1 MNFTVML
8 KVHSPNRKRYS
19 QRMALPREYAGQDCP
34 VARALEIIGER
45 WTLLIV
51 RDAFYGVSRFSD
63 FRDHLGI
70 PRAVLTERL
79 SLLVEHGI
87 LARVTAA
94 SGRDEYSL
102 TGKGQRLWPAVWSL
116 ISWGNEYYLDGRRC
130 RSYVHAGCGGAVTAD
145 GRCGSCGATPAP
157 GDLTIHPG
165 PGQAA
170 AAAKTDPVSRALSVP
185 HLLLTPIART
195 PA

>member
-1 MNFTVML
+1 M
-8 KVHSPNRKRYS
+8 P
-19 QRMALPREYAGQDCP
+19 LPREYAGENCP

-70 PRAVLTERL
+70 PRAVLAERL

-94 SGRDEYSL
+94 SGRDEYAL
-102 TGKGQRLWPAVWSL
+102 TGKGERLWPAIWSL
-116 ISWGNEYYLDGRRC
+116 ISWGNEYYLDGKRC
-130 RSYVHAGCGGAVTAD
+130 RTYTHAECGGAVTAD
-145 GRCGSCGATPAP
+145 GRCESCGGTPPP
-157 GDLTIHPG
+157 GALTWHPRAG
-165 PGQAA
+165 ESP
-170 AAAKTDPVSRALSVP
+170 AAKTDPVSHALSVP
-185 HLLLTPIART
+185 HRLLTPIART

>member
-1 MNFTVML
+1 MT
-8 KVHSPNRKRYS
+8 
-19 QRMALPREYAGQDCP
+19 LPREYAGQDCP
-34 VARALEIIGER
+34 AAWALEIVGER

-79 SLLVEHGI
+79 NLLVEHGI
-87 LARVTAA
+87 LERVTAA

-102 TGKGQRLWPAVWSL
+102 TSKGEGLWPAIWSL
-116 ISWGNEYYLDGRRC
+116 ISWGNEYYLNGRRC
-130 RSYVHAGCGGAVTAD
+130 RTYSHAGCGGTVAAD
-145 GRCGSCGATPAP
+145 GRCESCGATPRP
-157 GDLTIHPG
+157 GDLTIHPR
-165 PGQAA
+165 PGQSP
-170 AAAKTDPVSRALSVP
+170 AAAKTDPVSRALASAP
-185 HLLLTPIART
+185 HRLLTPIART